1 MGKIQNPKS
10 YIKNRILYP
19 VILSVPTEVGNYKPK
34 DRVIFLSRHARQALQ
49 LSAEK
54 SRIRLGDLLQD
65 ENGAPLPF
73 EGIYWSITHKTEY
86 VGGVVSPKPIG
97 LDIEKIR
104 PCSQGLFRKTA
115 AEKEWGLAESE
126 SNSSTIFFR
135 YWTAKEAVLKA
146 CGIGIKKLSQCRVIR
161 ILDECR
167 LMIRY
172 EQNTWLIEHFFFN
185 GHIASIVRDSFH
197 IDWTIGD

>member
-1 MGKIQNPKS
+1 MGKIQN
-10 YIKNRILYP
+10 RTLYP
-19 VILSVPTEVGNYKPK
+19 IILSVPTAVGNYKPR
-34 DRVIFLSRHARQALQ
+34 DRVIFLSRHARLALQ

-54 SRIRLGDLLQD
+54 SGIRLGELLQD
-65 ENGAPLPF
+65 ESGAPLPF

-86 VGGVVSPKPIG
+86 VGGVVATTPIG

-104 PCSQGLFRKTA
+104 PCSEGLFRKTA

-126 SNSSTIFFR
+126 RNSSTIFFR

-146 CGIGIKKLSQCRVIR
+146 CGIGIKNLSHCRVIR
-161 ILDECR
+161 ILDER
-167 LMIRY
+167 RIMISY
-172 EQNTWLIEHFFFN
+172 GQNTWLVEHFFFD

-197 IDWTIGD
+197 IVWTIGG